1 MALKP
6 TARNTSN
13 GAAKAARVFQVET
26 LLKSAG
32 VATQFAPG
40 GRGDAIFTQGE
51 AGTHVMYVQTGS
63 VQLSVRSTTG
73 KEAIVAVL
81 GPGEFFGEACLAGQS
96 RRMGSATA
104 MTPSTILRVSRT
116 RMVGLIHRQSAVA
129 DRLIA
134 HILARNIRAE
144 EDLVDH
150 HFNSS
155 EKRLAR
161 LLLRLAR
168 YRKQYKPAHTAPRIS
183 QRMLATMIGTTRPR
197 INGFLR
203 KFQRLGFIRDK
214 NGLDVNTSLRTV
226 LHD

>member
-1 MALKP
+1 
-6 TARNTSN
+6 
-13 GAAKAARVFQVET
+13 VFQVEA

-32 VATQFAPG
+32 ATTQFAPG
-40 GRGDAIFTQGE
+40 GHGDAIFTQGE
-51 AGTHVMYVQTGS
+51 AGTHVMYVQTGC

-73 KEAIVAVL
+73 KEAVVAML

-104 MTPSTILRVSRT
+104 MTPSTILLVSRT
-116 RMVGLIHRQSAVA
+116 RMVGLIHRQSAMA
-129 DRLIA
+129 DRFIA
-134 HILARNIRAE
+134 HILARNIRVQ

-168 YRKQYKPAHTAPRIS
+168 YRKQYKPAHTAPQIS
-183 QRMLATMIGTTRPR
+183 QGMLATMIGTTRPR
-197 INGFLR
+197 VNVFLK
-203 KFQRLGFIRDK
+203 KFQRSGFIRDK
-214 NGLDVNTSLRTV
+214 HGLKVNKSLRTV